1 MWYCLALTEV
11 FCFFASPTHVMYMG
25 DRFYLFE
32 LLIARL
38 YADFFFPLS
47 FCDKKKREKVLVSF
61 FVINVFDK
69 ESSIFLID

>member
-38 YADFFFPLS
+38 YVDFFFPLS
-47 FCDKKKREKVLVSF
+47 FRDEKKERKFWFRFLSLMSLIRRVVSF
-61 FVINVFDK
+61 
-69 ESSIFLID
+69 